1 MQRCMLG
8 SAHALTLARRREQEV
23 EGASPL
29 GQLRGTG
36 NMLEIRTHYFD
47 PIPLVLQVHLC
58 PRPRHLAPPLALSVC
73 FVGVL

>member
-8 SAHALTLARRREQEV
+8 SAHALTLAGRREQEV

-36 NMLEIRTHYFD
+36 NMLELRTDYFN

-58 PRPRHLAPPLALSVC
+58 PCPHLAPPLAHSVC
-73 FVGVL
+73 LVGVL